1 MRKEHLQIGLWGIPA
16 AVLHNNEANRRS
28 VVLARRRRMLP
39 AYYVTPTAD
48 DPDD

>member
-16 AVLHNNEANRRS
+16 AVSHNNQANCRS
-28 VVLARRRRMLP
+28 VILAPRRRMLP
-39 AYYVTPTAD
+39 ANYVTLTAD